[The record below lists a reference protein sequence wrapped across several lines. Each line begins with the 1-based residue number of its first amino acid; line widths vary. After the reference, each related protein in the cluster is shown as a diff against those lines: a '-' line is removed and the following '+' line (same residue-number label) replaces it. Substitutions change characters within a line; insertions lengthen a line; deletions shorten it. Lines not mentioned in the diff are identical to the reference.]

1 MGRET
6 LRQVATSVVGL
17 GVIKTMVKGLEKEHA
32 VALLDTNGIEQG
44 MTQAGVN
51 VHVAHDDG
59 RSEKNNEEDQHDEVE
74 NGETNHT
81 SLAQLGL
88 LQRVDRGTDLA
99 TMGTM
104 LV

>member
-6 LRQVATSVVGL
+6 LGQVATGVVGL
-17 GVIKTMVKGLEKEHA
+17 GVIKTLVKGLEKEHA
-32 VALLDTNGIEQG
+32 VTLLDTNGIIQG
-44 MTQAGVN
+44 TAQAGVN

-59 RSEKNNEEDQHDEVE
+59 RSEEDNKEDQHDEVE

-99 TMGTM
+99 TMSMM
-104 LV
+104 LI